1 VPNSFAAS
9 ARALEGPKSIN
20 LRYRDEKVFG
30 CELLVQDD
38 MDNTFHGGD
47 PDAASRSTLDSSL
60 PETKAVLRREPG
72 LLRPIYRLMLAQES
86 GEWETAR
93 RICDSLPIDR
103 DVVAS
108 SYWQAQQWAREVSR
122 GAWKSPVCLV
132 IGLQLSTSTNTG
144 MQSVR
149 DQSRPIRSRKPE
161 AARNYRRCPL
171 VQNQPTLPLA
181 CLHTDEYH

>member
-1 VPNSFAAS
+1 MEFSARPADVVNVQNSFAAS
-9 ARALEGPKSIN
+9 ARALKGPKGVN
-20 LRYRDEKVFG
+20 LRYLARQPIFDRDEKVFG
-30 CELLVQDD
+30 CELLFQDD

-47 PDAASRSTLDSSL
+47 PDAASRSTLDRSL

-93 RICDSLPIDR
+93 SICDSLPIDR

-122 GAWKSPVCLV
+122 GA
-132 IGLQLSTSTNTG
+132 
-144 MQSVR
+144 
-149 DQSRPIRSRKPE
+149 
-161 AARNYRRCPL
+161 
-171 VQNQPTLPLA
+171 
-181 CLHTDEYH
+181 